1 MGRDFK
7 VNKQGI
13 RRHVRAIGK
22 EYEKQWQRYG
32 PTLPIEGV
40 EPVWASGPGVPR
52 SDEPDPGS
60 RRARIRRAFLLWFAG
75 HEKEHPG
82 WQRFLDECPGVDGRA
97 VTESERD
104 GAVQRLLDDQLLVGP
119 GSRQQRWPILLELT
133 AHGRCCVQDF
143 DGDTVA
149 WASRYRRGGSIH
161 NDNRDQRVY
170 AQGATGQVAA
180 HSPGAHQEQHRT
192 TLNVDVHALRSA
204 ARFLLANLEDL
215 ETEGFTS
222 DSVEEVR
229 TAAQNLVSEASEV
242 EPEQSRLRTLA
253 EKINTLLLTHPMT
266 AGVAS
271 GGTSGTASALL
282 AAALNPPQH

>member
-32 PTLPIEGV
+32 PALPIEGD

-60 RRARIRRAFLLWFAG
+60 RIARIRRAFLLWFAG
-75 HEKEHPG
+75 HDEEHPG
-82 WQRFLDECPGVDGRA
+82 WQKFLDECPEVDGVA
-97 VTESERD
+97 VSDSERD
-104 GAVQRLLDDQLLVGP
+104 EAVQRLLDDELLGGP
-119 GSRQQRWPILLELT
+119 GSRQQRWPVLLKLT
-133 AHGRCCVQDF
+133 AEGRLCVQDF
-143 DGDTVA
+143 GGDTVA
-149 WASRYRRGGSIH
+149 WASRYRRGGSIY

-170 AQGATGQVAA
+170 AQGASGQVAA
-180 HSPGAHQEQHRT
+180 HSPGAHQEQHQSIF
-192 TLNVDVHALRSA
+192 NVDIHALRSA

-215 ETEGFTS
+215 ETEGFTP

-229 TAAQNLVSEASEV
+229 AAAQNVVSEASED
-242 EPEQSRLRTLA
+242 EPEQSRLRGLA
-253 EKINTLLLTHPMT
+253 EKINTVLLTHPMT